1 LAGFNVVFVKTAAK
15 DLDGLSAETRLAILR
30 AIQGL
35 EVSPFPRGSVIKKLK
50 GSKIPIYRLRIGD
63 FRVIYHLDK
72 NIVAVLSVVKRKD
85 LERKL
90 KSIL

>member
-1 LAGFNVVFVKTAAK
+1 MAGFKVVFTKTAAK

-35 EVSPFPRGSVIKKLK
+35 EVSPFPSGSVIKKLK
-50 GSKIPIYRLRIGD
+50 GSKIPIYRLRVGD

-72 NIVAVLSVVKRKD
+72 NIAVVLAVVDRKD
-85 LERKL
+85 LKKKL